1 MWVGEKHSEWRIC
14 KYQFLW
20 EKQAP
25 SVCSWNGA
33 ETSEAVYDLAN
44 ERAEKND
51 IEELPLLRRL
61 PLRGS

>member
-1 MWVGEKHSEWRIC
+1 MWVGEKHSAQRIC

-25 SVCSWNGA
+25 SVCSRNRS
-33 ETSEAVYDLAN
+33 ETSVAVRDLAN

-51 IEELPLLRRL
+51 IKEAR
-61 PLRGS
+61 SK

>member
-1 MWVGEKHSEWRIC
+1 MWVGEKHSAQRIC

-25 SVCSWNGA
+25 SVSSRKRS
-33 ETSEAVYDLAN
+33 ETREAVHDLAN

-51 IEELPLLRRL
+51 IKEAR
-61 PLRGS
+61 SK